1 MKKKVAK
8 TKSQK
13 FLVITED
20 GRIVGTQPLTEPKG
34 RPRVTAALQAG
45 PGQKLHELEIELPK
59 RLKGAKEI
67 EAFHQLVASRL
78 ELSSK

>member
-1 MKKKVAK
+1 MKKNTKK
-8 TKSQK
+8 KSQK
-13 FLVITED
+13 LLVISEG
-20 GRIVGTQPLTEPKG
+20 GRIVGTQPVTEQQG
-34 RPRVTAALQAG
+34 RPRVSTALAAG